1 VTAPA
6 AIGCDVAI
14 VGAGPAGSALAIH
27 LAGLGRPVVLLEA
40 GSFDG
45 PRIGES
51 LAPAV
56 QPLLRDLGVWADVV
70 ASDPVPSWGTRSLW
84 NDHGPMEHS
93 HLVAPYQ
100 QGWHVDRRAFDELL
114 ARAAEARGA
123 LLRCG
128 ARVRRAAHG
137 DGGWWIDADGCA
149 PVRSR
154 VLIDASGRNGRLARS
169 LRTRRMVFDH
179 LVGVGRRWSGGSAGE
194 HHVLIEAVPDGWWY
208 SAPLPGGGLIT
219 LLMTDADICREGRLV
234 DDRVWEERL
243 CRTRLTLDRVGSA
256 RDAGPVRSHA
266 ANSSRLLRDDRLPW
280 LAVGDAALAV
290 DPLTGSGVTRA
301 LRTAAGA
308 AATVVDVLDGD
319 AERGADAIERYEHD
333 RNVECHQYLHERLD
347 FYAAG
352 PDLASPFWLRRRAV
366 VDRRAACS
374 S

>member
-1 VTAPA
+1 MA
-6 AIGCDVAI
+6 
-14 VGAGPAGSALAIH
+14 
-27 LAGLGRPVVLLEA
+27 
-40 GSFDG
+40 
-45 PRIGES
+45 
-51 LAPAV
+51 
-56 QPLLRDLGVWADVV
+56 
-70 ASDPVPSWGTRSLW
+70 
-84 NDHGPMEHS
+84 HS

-114 ARAAEARGA
+114 ARAAVRRGV

-137 DGGWWIDADGCA
+137 DDGWWIDTDDSA

-154 VLIDASGRNGRLARS
+154 VLIDASGRSGRLARS

-179 LVGVGRRWSGGSAGE
+179 LVGVGRRWSGGSGGE

-219 LLMTDADICREGRLV
+219 LLMTDADICRNGRLV
-234 DDRVWEERL
+234 DDRVWQDRL
-243 CRTRLTLDRVGSA
+243 GRTRLTLDRVGSA
-256 RDAGPVRSHA
+256 RPAGPVRSHA

-301 LRTAAGA
+301 LRTAASA
-308 AATVVDVLDGD
+308 AATVVEALDGD
-319 AERGADAIERYEHD
+319 AGRGADAIDRYEHD
-333 RNVECHQYLHERLD
+333 RNAECHQYLHERLD

-366 VDRRAACS
+366 VDRRAARS